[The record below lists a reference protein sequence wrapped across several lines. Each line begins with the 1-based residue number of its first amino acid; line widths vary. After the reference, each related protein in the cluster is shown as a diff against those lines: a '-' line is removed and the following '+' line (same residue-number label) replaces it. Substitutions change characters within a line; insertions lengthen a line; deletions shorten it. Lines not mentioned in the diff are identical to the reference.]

1 MPGMKSFQLIRREF
15 ADSVIDHKRPEVGD
29 GIYIISIGCKANY
42 NGRKGV
48 ITSIDEMGHLHGTW
62 GSLALLPGEDKF
74 ILIKE

>member
-1 MPGMKSFQLIRREF
+1 MPGIESFQLIQREL
-15 ADSVIDHKRPEVGD
+15 AASVIDYKKPEVGD
-29 GIYIISIGCKANY
+29 RLCIISVGCKANY
-42 NGRKGV
+42 NGREGV